1 MNSKIKSNYG
11 SWESEITPQKIIE
24 GGLRFSEIR
33 SNGSELYFLEGR
45 PEESGRYVIVKQN
58 NTGEIEDVIPE
69 NFNSRNAVHEY
80 GGGSFAVGK
89 KNIYFTNWDDQRIY
103 VVKGKNTSALTI
115 EPPFE
120 KSIRYSD
127 LTLSYDEEWIYCV
140 RETHFE
146 KGEAKNELV
155 AISTTENI
163 QIVLCTGRD
172 FYSSPRINPINKE
185 ICWLEWDHP
194 NMPWD
199 GTELFIGNFDSNG
212 LSEKRFIDGSKNIS
226 IIQPEWS
233 ESGELIYISDE
244 SGWWNLKKYSDNKKS
259 TILDEETDHGGPSW
273 LFGFRTYFV
282 KDNFIYLRGSSKN
295 KNKGLIRKLNFSRSP
310 LSIII
315 KP

>member
-1 MNSKIKSNYG
+1 M
-11 SWESEITPQKIIE
+11 
-24 GGLRFSEIR
+24 RFSEIR

-58 NTGEIEDVIPE
+58 NMGEIEDVIPE

-80 GGGSFAVGK
+80 GGGSYAVGK

-155 AISTTENI
+155 AISTTKN
-163 QIVLCTGRD
+163 QTIVLCTGRD
-172 FYSSPRINPINKE
+172 FYSSPRINPINNE

-212 LSEKRFIDGSKNIS
+212 LSEKKFIDGSKNIS

-244 SGWWNLKKYSDNKKS
+244 SGWWNLKK
-259 TILDEETDHGGPSW
+259 I
-273 LFGFRTYFV
+273 FR
-282 KDNFIYLRGSSKN
+282 
-295 KNKGLIRKLNFSRSP
+295 
-310 LSIII
+310 
-315 KP
+315 